1 MDDRANSAIASQ
13 IFLRIGGEGS
23 DCTATRSCAR
33 HDCNTAESICSERSV
48 CSIWRKTRRSST
60 GAIVRTWGNKKFVP
74 FVSRALTKTV
84 SFFAPPAPPPP
95 LSRLFFFHL
104 SLSFFPP
111 SLFPFSSSL
120 LPPSLPLSFLS
131 LNCSFSP
138 HNNTNLFTGTLCSH
152 GRHKMRDL
160 NCCSQ
165 VIKLTLGKTKHM
177 FAKNQRKNPQT
188 N

>member
-84 SFFAPPAPPPP
+84 SFFAPPPPP
-95 LSRLFFFHL
+95 LLSLFLSLVPLFLSSLSLPFLFFSPPTLSPSLL
-104 SLSFFPP
+104 SLSR
-111 SLFPFSSSL
+111 
-120 LPPSLPLSFLS
+120 
-131 LNCSFSP
+131 SFSP

>member
-74 FVSRALTKTV
+74 FVSRALTKNV
-84 SFFAPPAPPPP
+84 SFFSPPPPP
-95 LSRLFFFHL
+95 LSCLFFFHL
-104 SLSFFPP
+104 LLSFFPP

-131 LNCSFSP
+131 LALSL
-138 HNNTNLFTGTLCSH
+138 HTTT
-152 GRHKMRDL
+152 
-160 NCCSQ
+160 
-165 VIKLTLGKTKHM
+165 
-177 FAKNQRKNPQT
+177 QT
-188 N
+188 SSLAPCVRMADTR